1 MPTRRAMSNV
11 EMPPM
16 PFSAE
21 ARNAFSAGLQIQAQ
35 ALGALL
41 RYQIEGLAFL
51 KKRYEQDAKLVEDL
65 AASGEMKDALD
76 IVSAFAQNAA
86 SDYAA
91 EASRVASLGS
101 KLASEAAKQARK
113 DAETIVEDMAALTVA

>member
-1 MPTRRAMSNV
+1 MPTKKATSTV
-11 EMPPM
+11 ELPSI
-16 PFSAE
+16 PFFAE
-21 ARNAFSAGLQIQAQ
+21 GRNAFNAGMQIQAQ
-35 ALGALL
+35 AFGALL

-51 KKRYEQDAKLVEDL
+51 KRRYEQDAKLVEEL
-65 AASGEMKDALD
+65 ATSEEMKDSLD

-91 EASRVASLGS
+91 EAGRLASLSS

-113 DAETIVEDMAALTVA
+113 EAETMV